1 MKKIISII
9 IAVTLLSV
17 YSVAQSVPKHEV
29 RAVWI
34 TTIGGLDW
42 PHSYSQSPLSA
53 AKQQKEF
60 CNILDKLKEANV
72 NTVILQT
79 RIRGTV
85 IYPSEIEP
93 WDGCLSGFPGRSPGY
108 DALKFAV
115 DECHKRGME
124 IHAWVVAIPVGKW
137 NFLGCKRLRTLY
149 PKIIRKIGDE
159 GYMNPESELTADY
172 IAKICAEITRNY
184 DIDGIN
190 LDYIR
195 YPETWKIRIPLDEG
209 RKNITRIV
217 RRVHDEVKAIKPWVK
232 MACSPIGKYDDL
244 SRYWS
249 HGWNARN
256 TVCQDAQAWL
266 KDGLMD
272 ELFPMMYFQG
282 DQFFPFAIDWKEQ
295 SHGKII
301 APGLGIYFL
310 DQSQKDWQ
318 LDIISREMNVLRQ
331 NGMGHAYFRSKFFT
345 DNTKDIFNFASNEFD
360 TYPAMVPAMTWESDK
375 KPLAPTKLNVSKCN
389 DKEIIS
395 WDCGKDMSGISK
407 YENGNSTKSIPLF
420 YNVYASYSYPVD
432 INDARNIIAARI
444 PANEIYIPISK
455 GSKSLNYAVTSIDR
469 YGNESKQTDS
479 EKAAAS
485 ESCSMIRNN
494 GKILYLSANTSVF
507 DAEFIIIQS
516 LIGNIIATLP
526 YKSNDINISNI
537 PNGMYIVKSLNRRG
551 YAHRIGMFII
561 KR

>member
-9 IAVTLLSV
+9 ITITFLSV
-17 YSVAQSVPKHEV
+17 YSVAQSIPKHEV

-42 PHSYSQSPLSA
+42 PHSYSQSVFSA

-60 CNILDKLKEANV
+60 CDILDKLKEANV

-108 DALKFAV
+108 DPLKFAI

-124 IHAWVVAIPVGKW
+124 LHAWVVAIPVGKW
-137 NFLGCKRLRTLY
+137 NFLGCKKLRMRYPRL
-149 PKIIRKIGDE
+149 IRNIDDE
-159 GYMNPESELTADY
+159 GYMNPESEVTADY

-195 YPETWKIRIPLDEG
+195 YPETWKIRVPLDEG
-209 RKNITRIV
+209 RRNITRIV

-244 SRYWS
+244 SRFWS

-256 TVCQDAQAWL
+256 TVCQDAQQWL

-295 SHGKII
+295 SYGKLIT
-301 APGLGIYFL
+301 PGLGVYFL
-310 DQSQKDWQ
+310 DNNQKDWP

-345 DNTKDIFNFASNEFD
+345 DNTKDIFNFTSNEFD
-360 TYPAMVPAMTWESDK
+360 TYPSLVPPMTWENNT
-375 KPLAPTKLNVSKCN
+375 KPLAPTNLRISKYN
-389 DKEIIS
+389 DQEMIS
-395 WDCGKDMSGISK
+395 WDCGNDISGTSK
-407 YENGNSTKSIPLF
+407 YERENKTKSVPLF

-444 PANEIYIPISK
+444 PQKEISLPISRESEK
-455 GSKSLNYAVTSIDR
+455 FNYAVTAIDR
-469 YGNESKQTDS
+469 YGNESNQTNA
-479 EKAAAS
+479 EKTTTP
-485 ESCSMIRNN
+485 ETNTMIRND
-494 GKILYLSANTSVF
+494 GKVLFLSIDKSIL
-507 DAEFIIIQS
+507 DAEYIMIQS
-516 LIGNIIATLP
+516 VIGNIITTLP
-526 YKSNDINISNI
+526 YKNDSINISNI
-537 PNGMYIVKSLNRRG
+537 PEGVYTVKSLNRKG
-551 YAHRIGMFII
+551 FAHRLGTFII

>member
-1 MKKIISII
+1 MKKLISII
-9 IAVTLLSV
+9 ITVTFLSV
-17 YSVAQSVPKHEV
+17 YSVAQSIPKHEV
-29 RAVWI
+29 RAVWL

-42 PHSYSQSPLSA
+42 PHSYSQSSLSA
-53 AKQQKEF
+53 AKQQKEL
-60 CNILDKLKEANV
+60 CDILDKLKEANV

-108 DALKFAV
+108 DPLKFAI

-124 IHAWVVAIPVGKW
+124 LHAWVVAIPVGKW
-137 NFLGCKRLRTLY
+137 NFLGCKKLRTRY
-149 PKIIRKIGDE
+149 PRIIRNIDNE
-159 GYMNPESELTADY
+159 GYMNPESEVTADY

-195 YPETWKIRIPLDEG
+195 YPETWKIRLPLEEG
-209 RKNITRIV
+209 RNNITRIV

-244 SRYWS
+244 SRFSS

-256 TVCQDAQAWL
+256 TVCQEAQEWL

-295 SHGKII
+295 SYGKII
-301 APGLGIYFL
+301 VPGLGVYFL
-310 DQSQKDWQ
+310 DRNQKDWS

-345 DNTKDIFNFASNEFD
+345 DNTKDIFNFVSNEFD
-360 TYPAMVPAMTWESDK
+360 TYPSLVPPMTWESNK
-375 KPLAPTKLNVSKCN
+375 KPLAPTKLCISQSK

-407 YENGNSTKSIPLF
+407 YEKDDKTKSIALF
-420 YNVYASYSYPVD
+420 YNVYASDSYPVD

-444 PANEIYIPISK
+444 PANEISIPLSK
-455 GSKSLNYAVTSIDR
+455 DCKHFNYAVTAIDR
-469 YGNESKQTDS
+469 YGNESEQTNS
-479 EKAAAS
+479 EKAIEP
-485 ESCSMIRNN
+485 ESNTMMKNN
-494 GKILYLSANTSVF
+494 GNILHLTNRHSIL

-516 LIGNIIATLP
+516 LIGNIITTMP
-526 YKSNDINISNI
+526 YNSDSINISKI
-537 PNGMYIVKSLNRRG
+537 PEGIYIVKSLNRKG
-551 YAHRIGMFII
+551 YTHRLGTFII